1 MSDKVILKQTAT
13 KLVYREGDRV
23 VKSFVPSHPKSDV
36 FNEAFIQVCVEESG
50 VPVPHVTRV
59 FQNEEGGWA
68 LEMEHVEGKTMRQL
82 IEENPDKTDEYLERF
97 VEIQLEVGSHRARRL
112 RNTKIKMSDAVK
124 SLTDVDA
131 STRYELQTR
140 IGGMANHT
148 KLCHGNFVPSNVVIR
163 PDGSYCILDWAHAT
177 SGNAGGDAAATYL
190 MFSIEKP
197 ELADKYLH
205 IYAKKADMAIQYIQ
219 RWMPVVAAYQMTKH
233 VPGEREILEDW
244 ISVAEYQ

>member
-1 MSDKVILKQTAT
+1 MSDTVLLKETAI
-13 KLVYREGDRV
+13 KKVYREGDRV
-23 VKSFVPSHPKSDV
+23 IKSFVPTHPKSDV

-50 VPVPHVTRV
+50 VPVPHITRV

-68 LEMEHVEGKTMRQL
+68 LEMEYVEGKNMLQL
-82 IEENPDKTDEYLERF
+82 MEENPERVDELLERF

-131 STRYELQTR
+131 STRYELQAR

-190 MFSIEKP
+190 MFTLEKP

-205 IYAKKADMAIQYIQ
+205 CYAKKADMAIQYIQ

-233 VPGEREILEDW
+233 KPGEREILEDW

>member
-1 MSDKVILKQTAT
+1 
-13 KLVYREGDRV
+13 
-23 VKSFVPSHPKSDV
+23 
-36 FNEAFIQVCVEESG
+36 
-50 VPVPHVTRV
+50 
-59 FQNEEGGWA
+59 
-68 LEMEHVEGKTMRQL
+68 
-82 IEENPDKTDEYLERF
+82 
-97 VEIQLEVGSHRARRL
+97 
-112 RNTKIKMSDAVK
+112 MSDAVK

-163 PDGSYCILDWAHAT
+163 EDGSYCILDWAHAT

-233 VPGEREILEDW
+233 NPGEREILEDW

>member
-1 MSDKVILKQTAT
+1 MSDTVLLKQTAI
-13 KLVYREGDRV
+13 KKVYREGDRV
-23 VKSFVPSHPKSDV
+23 IKSFVPTHPKSDV

-50 VPVPHVTRV
+50 VPVPHITRV

-68 LEMEHVEGKTMRQL
+68 LEMEYVEGKNMLQL
-82 IEENPDKTDEYLERF
+82 MEENPDQIDALLDRF

-124 SLTDVDA
+124 TLTDLDA
-131 STRYELQTR
+131 STRSELQAR
-140 IGGMANHT
+140 IGGMATHT

-163 PDGSYCILDWAHAT
+163 PDGRYCVLDWAHAT

-190 MFSIEKP
+190 MFTLKKP

-205 IYAKKADMAIQYIQ
+205 CYAKKADMAIQYIQ

-233 VPGEREILEDW
+233 NSDEHDILEDW